1 MNRTAPT
8 LETERLILSGHTLDD
23 YGDVAGLWSEPDVVR
38 YIGGRPFTA
47 EESWARLLRYAGA
60 WALMGYGFWTFR
72 AREGGQYL
80 GEGGL
85 LNGRRS
91 LGPDFDGSPEMGWAL
106 HPSAHG
112 RGYGAEALQAITG
125 WADAQGIDRAV
136 CLIEPD
142 NGPSVKLAEKLGF
155 ARFRETTYH
164 GARVD
169 LFKRQSA

>member
-1 MNRTAPT
+1 MLRSAPT
-8 LETERLILSGHTLDD
+8 LTTDRLMLSGHGMSD
-23 YGDVAGLWSEPDVVR
+23 YPDVAGLWASPEVVR

-72 AREGGQYL
+72 DRTDGRYL

-91 LGPDFDGSPEMGWAL
+91 LGEDFDGSPEMGWAL

-112 RGYGAEALQAITG
+112 HGYAREALEAILN
-125 WADAQGIDRAV
+125 WADGTGIARTV

-142 NGPSVKLAEKLGF
+142 NAPSVKLAGKLGF
-155 ARFRETTYH
+155 EAFRETTYH

-169 LFKRQSA
+169 LFARQRP